1 MSNAKTITRAGDIA
15 GVLGSL
21 VILAT
26 FVLSLLF
33 PSNDF
38 PSAPIFGTSALLLL
52 ASVVGLLLQRR
63 GRPEA
68 LSTLSLVVT
77 MVGLATI
84 TLYAVLD
91 TLASMGIGPT
101 DTDGYWTVLMVAL
114 LLTILGLSLY
124 AITATIGGVFPSWV
138 ALPLAFSGVL
148 LLLSVPVV
156 AMGVPNIPLAVRD
169 FMNTLSLILMVTFFA
184 LWGLMSAVGLRSSSV
199 GTPTSSGLSPN
210 PHIPT

>member
-15 GVLGSL
+15 GLLGSL

-26 FVLSLLF
+26 FVLSMLF

-38 PSAPIFGTSALLLL
+38 PSAPIIGTGALLLL
-52 ASVVGLLLQRR
+52 ANVVGLLLQRR

-68 LSTLSLVVT
+68 LSMLFLTVT
-77 MVGLATI
+77 MVGLAII

-91 TLASMGIGPT
+91 TLANMGIGPT
-101 DTDGYWTVLMVAL
+101 DTDGYWTVLVIAL
-114 LLTILGLSLY
+114 LLTILGLTLY
-124 AITATIGGVFPSWV
+124 AITASIGAVFPSWV

-156 AMGVPNIPLAVRD
+156 AMGVPNIPLAVHD
-169 FMNTLSLILMVTFFA
+169 FINTLSLILMMTFFA
-184 LWGLMSAVGLRSSSV
+184 LWGLMSAMGLRSSSV
-199 GTPTSSGLSPN
+199 GTPTSSGLSPSR
-210 PHIPT
+210 HIPT

>member
-1 MSNAKTITRAGDIA
+1 MSNAKTLTRAGDIA

-38 PSAPIFGTSALLLL
+38 PSAPIIGASALLLL
-52 ASVVGLLLQRR
+52 ANVVNLLLQRK

-68 LSTLSLVVT
+68 LSMLSLTVT
-77 MVGLATI
+77 MLGLAVI
-84 TLYAVLD
+84 SLYAVLD
-91 TLASMGIGPT
+91 TLAFMGIGPT
-101 DTDGYWTVLMVAL
+101 DTDGYWTVLVIAL
-114 LLTILGLSLY
+114 LLTILGMSLY
-124 AITATIGGVFPSWV
+124 AITASIGGVFPSWV

-156 AMGVPNIPLAVRD
+156 AMGVPSMSIAVHD
-169 FMNTLSLILMVTFFA
+169 FINTLSLILMMAFFA
-184 LWGLMSAVGLRSSSV
+184 LWGLMSAVGLLSSSV
-199 GTPTSSGLSPN
+199 GTPASSGLSPSR
-210 PHIPT
+210 HIPT